1 MLGLS
6 VEQLSLNYFLEM
18 CRSRSVGVGT
28 VVVDVEPARVESDTQ
43 AGAAASLHPLRTA
56 ELVLQLV
63 CVLFVLLFLTLALY
77 VVYKRRQLLKMKR
90 FTDFGTQTD
99 SEIGAMDELDKV
111 KKVVSNLQHQVLTLG
126 LERESVRRL
135 EELRRTNSVSQSQEL
150 YHDHADGQA
159 VDFCSVMPQQ

>member
-43 AGAAASLHPLRTA
+43 AGVDASLQPLRTA
-56 ELVLQLV
+56 DFVLQLV
-63 CVLFVLLFLTLALY
+63 SVLFILLFLTLALY
-77 VVYKRRQLLKMKR
+77 VAYKRRRLLKMRR
-90 FTDFGTQTD
+90 FSDFGTQTD
-99 SEIGAMDELDKV
+99 SEIGARDELDRVIKA
-111 KKVVSNLQHQVLTLG
+111 VSNLQHQVLTLG

-150 YHDHADGQA
+150 YHDHGDGQA
-159 VDFCSVMPQQ
+159 ADFGSVLLQQ

>member
-1 MLGLS
+1 MRFVRSTLP
-6 VEQLSLNYFLEM
+6 Y
-18 CRSRSVGVGT
+18 SRSLRCLQAPPA
-28 VVVDVEPARVESDTQ
+28 VEDEKVLRFWDT
-43 AGAAASLHPLRTA
+43 
-56 ELVLQLV
+56 
-63 CVLFVLLFLTLALY
+63 
-77 VVYKRRQLLKMKR
+77 
-90 FTDFGTQTD
+90 TD

-159 VDFCSVMPQQ
+159 VDFCSMPQQ